1 VYNENNIGRGEIPDH
16 QNRRICLS
24 MSSIEVGSVLE
35 GRVTGITRFGAFID
49 IGEGRTGLVHISE
62 IADAFVHDVND
73 YLKHNDVVRVKVIAV
88 DSGKVGL
95 SIKQADPNYLAQ
107 RARRD
112 RAYQQSFEDK
122 LTKFLKDSEER
133 HQDLKR
139 NQDSKRGGRGTRLS
153 RMV

>member
-1 VYNENNIGRGEIPDH
+1 
-16 QNRRICLS
+16 
-24 MSSIEVGSVLE
+24 MSPIEVGSVLE
-35 GRVTGITRFGAFID
+35 GRVTGITRFGAFVD

-73 YLKHNDVVRVKVIAV
+73 YLKQNDVVRVKVIAV
-88 DSGKVGL
+88 ESGKVGL

>member
-1 VYNENNIGRGEIPDH
+1 
-16 QNRRICLS
+16 

-73 YLKHNDVVRVKVIAV
+73 YLKHNDIVRVKVIAV
-88 DSGKVGL
+88 ESGKVGL

-122 LTKFLKDSEER
+122 LSKFLKDSDER

>member
-1 VYNENNIGRGEIPDH
+1 
-16 QNRRICLS
+16 

-73 YLKHNDVVRVKVIAV
+73 YLKHNDIVRVKVIAV
-88 DSGKVGL
+88 ESGKVGL
-95 SIKQADPNYLAQ
+95 SIKQSDPNYLAQ

-122 LTKFLKDSEER
+122 LSKFLKDSDER

>member
-1 VYNENNIGRGEIPDH
+1 
-16 QNRRICLS
+16 

-35 GRVTGITRFGAFID
+35 GRVTGITRFGAFVD

-73 YLKHNDVVRVKVIAV
+73 YLKHNDIVRVKVIAV
-88 DSGKVGL
+88 ESGKVGL

-122 LTKFLKDSEER
+122 LTKFLKDSDER

>member
-1 VYNENNIGRGEIPDH
+1 
-16 QNRRICLS
+16 
-24 MSSIEVGSVLE
+24 MSPIEVGSVLE
-35 GRVTGITRFGAFID
+35 GRVTGITRFGVFID

-73 YLKHNDVVRVKVIAV
+73 YLKQNDVVRVKVIAV
-88 DSGKVGL
+88 ESGKVGL

>member
-1 VYNENNIGRGEIPDH
+1 
-16 QNRRICLS
+16 
-24 MSSIEVGSVLE
+24 MSPIEVGSVLE

-73 YLKHNDVVRVKVIAV
+73 YLKQNDVVRVKVIAV
-88 DSGKVGL
+88 ESGKVGL

-133 HQDLKR
+133 NQDLKR

>member
-1 VYNENNIGRGEIPDH
+1 
-16 QNRRICLS
+16 

-73 YLKHNDVVRVKVIAV
+73 YLKHNDIVRVKVIAV
-88 DSGKVGL
+88 ESGRVGL

>member
-1 VYNENNIGRGEIPDH
+1 
-16 QNRRICLS
+16 

-35 GRVTGITRFGAFID
+35 GRVTGITRFGAFVD

-73 YLKHNDVVRVKVIAV
+73 YLKQNDVVRVKVIAV
-88 DSGKVGL
+88 ESGKVGL

>member
-1 VYNENNIGRGEIPDH
+1 
-16 QNRRICLS
+16 

-35 GRVTGITRFGAFID
+35 GRVTGITRFGAFVD

-73 YLKHNDVVRVKVIAV
+73 YLKHNDIVRVKVIAV
-88 DSGKVGL
+88 ESGRVGL

-122 LTKFLKDSEER
+122 LSKFLKDSDER

>member
-1 VYNENNIGRGEIPDH
+1 
-16 QNRRICLS
+16 
-24 MSSIEVGSVLE
+24 MSPIEVGSVLE

-73 YLKHNDVVRVKVIAV
+73 YLKQNDVVRVKVIAV
-88 DSGKVGL
+88 ESGKVGL

>member
-1 VYNENNIGRGEIPDH
+1 
-16 QNRRICLS
+16 
-24 MSSIEVGSVLE
+24 MSPIEVGSVLE

-73 YLKHNDVVRVKVIAV
+73 YLKQNDVVRVKVIAV
-88 DSGKVGL
+88 ESGKVGL

-139 NQDSKRGGRGTRLS
+139 NQDSKRGGSGTRLS

>member
-1 VYNENNIGRGEIPDH
+1 
-16 QNRRICLS
+16 

-73 YLKHNDVVRVKVIAV
+73 YLKHNDIVRVKVIAV
-88 DSGKVGL
+88 ESGRVGL

-122 LTKFLKDSEER
+122 LTKFLKDSDER

>member
-1 VYNENNIGRGEIPDH
+1 
-16 QNRRICLS
+16 

-73 YLKHNDVVRVKVIAV
+73 YLKQNDVVRVKVIAV
-88 DSGKVGL
+88 ESGKVGL

>member
-1 VYNENNIGRGEIPDH
+1 
-16 QNRRICLS
+16 

-73 YLKHNDVVRVKVIAV
+73 YLKQNDVVRVKVIAV
-88 DSGKVGL
+88 ESGKVGL

-122 LTKFLKDSEER
+122 LTKFLKDSDER

>member
-1 VYNENNIGRGEIPDH
+1 
-16 QNRRICLS
+16 

-88 DSGKVGL
+88 ESGRVGL

-122 LTKFLKDSEER
+122 LTKFLKDSDER

>member
-1 VYNENNIGRGEIPDH
+1 
-16 QNRRICLS
+16 

-73 YLKHNDVVRVKVIAV
+73 YLKHNDIVRVKIIAV
-88 DSGKVGL
+88 ESGRVGL

>member
-1 VYNENNIGRGEIPDH
+1 
-16 QNRRICLS
+16 
-24 MSSIEVGSVLE
+24 MSPIEVGSVLE

-88 DSGKVGL
+88 ESGRVGL

-122 LTKFLKDSEER
+122 LTKFLKDSDER

>member
-1 VYNENNIGRGEIPDH
+1 
-16 QNRRICLS
+16 

-139 NQDSKRGGRGTRLS
+139 NQDSSAEEGEPVFPEWFENWHRHSHSTP
-153 RMV
+153 

>member
-1 VYNENNIGRGEIPDH
+1 
-16 QNRRICLS
+16 
-24 MSSIEVGSVLE
+24 MSPIEVGSVLE

-73 YLKHNDVVRVKVIAV
+73 YLKHNDTVRVKVIAV
-88 DSGKVGL
+88 ESGRVGL

-122 LTKFLKDSEER
+122 LTKFLKDSDER

>member
-1 VYNENNIGRGEIPDH
+1 
-16 QNRRICLS
+16 
-24 MSSIEVGSVLE
+24 MSPIEVGSVLE

-73 YLKHNDVVRVKVIAV
+73 YLKQNDVVRVKVIAV
-88 DSGKVGL
+88 ESGKVGL

-122 LTKFLKDSEER
+122 LTKFLKDSDER

>member
-1 VYNENNIGRGEIPDH
+1 
-16 QNRRICLS
+16 

-122 LTKFLKDSEER
+122 LTKFLKDSDER

>member
-1 VYNENNIGRGEIPDH
+1 
-16 QNRRICLS
+16 

-73 YLKHNDVVRVKVIAV
+73 YLKQNDIVRVKVIAV
-88 DSGKVGL
+88 ESGRVGL

-122 LTKFLKDSEER
+122 LNKFLKDSDER

>member
-1 VYNENNIGRGEIPDH
+1 
-16 QNRRICLS
+16 

-73 YLKHNDVVRVKVIAV
+73 YLKQNDIVRVKVIAV
-88 DSGKVGL
+88 ESGRVGL
-95 SIKQADPNYLAQ
+95 SIKQADPNYQAQ

-122 LTKFLKDSEER
+122 LNKFLKDSDER

>member
-1 VYNENNIGRGEIPDH
+1 
-16 QNRRICLS
+16 
-24 MSSIEVGSVLE
+24 MSPIEVGSVLE

-73 YLKHNDVVRVKVIAV
+73 YLKQNDVVRVKVIAV
-88 DSGKVGL
+88 ESGKVGL

-139 NQDSKRGGRGTRLS
+139 NQDSKRGGRATRLS

>member
-1 VYNENNIGRGEIPDH
+1 
-16 QNRRICLS
+16 
-24 MSSIEVGSVLE
+24 MSPIEVGSVLE

-73 YLKHNDVVRVKVIAV
+73 YLKHNDIVRVKVIAV
-88 DSGKVGL
+88 ESGKVGL

-122 LTKFLKDSEER
+122 LTKFLKDSDER

>member
-1 VYNENNIGRGEIPDH
+1 
-16 QNRRICLS
+16 

>member
-1 VYNENNIGRGEIPDH
+1 
-16 QNRRICLS
+16 

-35 GRVTGITRFGAFID
+35 GRVTGITRFGAFVD

-73 YLKHNDVVRVKVIAV
+73 YLKHNDIVRVKVIAV
-88 DSGKVGL
+88 ESGRVGL

-122 LTKFLKDSEER
+122 LTKFLKDSDER

>member
-1 VYNENNIGRGEIPDH
+1 
-16 QNRRICLS
+16 
-24 MSSIEVGSVLE
+24 MSPIEVGSVLE

-73 YLKHNDVVRVKVIAV
+73 YLKQNDVVRVKVIAV
-88 DSGKVGL
+88 ESGRVGL

-122 LTKFLKDSEER
+122 LTKFLKDSDER

>member
-1 VYNENNIGRGEIPDH
+1 
-16 QNRRICLS
+16 

-35 GRVTGITRFGAFID
+35 GRVTGITRFGAFVD

-73 YLKHNDVVRVKVIAV
+73 YLKHNDIVRVKVIAV
-88 DSGKVGL
+88 ESGKVGL

-122 LTKFLKDSEER
+122 LSKFLKDSDER

>member
-1 VYNENNIGRGEIPDH
+1 
-16 QNRRICLS
+16 

-73 YLKHNDVVRVKVIAV
+73 YLKHNDIVRVKVIAV
-88 DSGKVGL
+88 ESGKVGL